1 MSFMTQLADLVH
13 RSPSPEDFER
23 LGREALPG
31 HLGIHIDAVEPG
43 SARSRLHVTPSHMA
57 PNGYVHAGTVVAL
70 ADTSCG
76 YGCVASLPPGASGFT
91 TVELK
96 TNFLGSVTDGT
107 TIACA
112 ARLVHGG
119 RTTQVWD
126 AEVTDETSGRSLALF
141 RCTQFIL
148 YPRPS

>member
-23 LGREALPG
+23 IGREVLPG
-31 HLGIHIDAVEPG
+31 SLGVRIDAVEPG
-43 SARSRLHVTPSHMA
+43 SVRSRLRVTPVHMA
-57 PNGYVHAGTVVAL
+57 PNGYLHAGAVVAL

-96 TNFLGSVTDGT
+96 TNFLGTVNVG

-126 AEVTDETSGRSLALF
+126 AEVTEEATGRSLALF
-141 RCTQFIL
+141 RCTQLVL
-148 YPRPS
+148 YPRAS